1 MSFKKKVITINNEE
15 YNMKKNIPSR
25 FSIEDKE
32 LKHRFEKR
40 KRKRVIS
47 RERDSKYMNLY
58 LQEDDKETET
68 YVAWEEHLKFLKNQ
82 KL

>member
-1 MSFKKKVITINNEE
+1 MVITMNED
-15 YNMKKNIPSR
+15 YNMKKNVPPSR
-25 FSIEDKE
+25 FSIIEDNKE

>member
-1 MSFKKKVITINNEE
+1 
-15 YNMKKNIPSR
+15 MKKNIPSR

-47 RERDSKYMNLY
+47 QERDSKYINLY
-58 LQEDDKETET
+58 LQEDKETEPIAYPVVYT
-68 YVAWEEHLKFLKNQ
+68 VAYPVVSPVAYPVANSRLL
-82 KL
+82 

>member
-1 MSFKKKVITINNEE
+1 MNED
-15 YNMKKNIPSR
+15 YNMKKNVPPSR
-25 FSIEDKE
+25 FSIIEDNKE

>member
-1 MSFKKKVITINNEE
+1 MNNEE
-15 YNMKKNIPSR
+15 YNMKKNIPPSR
-25 FSIEDKE
+25 FSIIEDNKE

-40 KRKRVIS
+40 NRKRVIS
-47 RERDSKYMNLY
+47 RERDTKYMNLY
-58 LQEDDKETET
+58 LKEDDKETEA